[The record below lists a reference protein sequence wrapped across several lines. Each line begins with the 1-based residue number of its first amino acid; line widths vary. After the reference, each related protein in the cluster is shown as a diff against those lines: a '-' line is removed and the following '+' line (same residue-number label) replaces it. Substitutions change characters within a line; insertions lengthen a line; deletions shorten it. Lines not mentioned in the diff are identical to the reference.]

1 MAKKSSNKADAAVGM
16 DDDWRAESDA
26 RTLLQAGEIRKD
38 RARLAKAKAWAKKQ
52 MAALT
57 AVS

>member
-1 MAKKSSNKADAAVGM
+1 MAKSKTNKADAAMGM

-26 RTLLQAGEIRKD
+26 RTLLQAQEIRADK
-38 RARLAKAKAWAKKQ
+38 ARLAKAKAWAKKQ
-52 MAALT
+52 MSALS